1 MRTDYNG
8 LHPSDTQRRTLAE
21 ANLVP
26 LSLRAKQLAAEE
38 TQRPIR
44 LPDADPIK
52 AILTKTTTPRLRY
65 RADEAWKRACDEA
78 RADGRP
84 PPKPPD
90 EDAVMT
96 HKPCLRRTAH
106 WMAEGAGIAN
116 AAVEPMAEYHCRPPW
131 ETDAG
136 FIRFVV
142 ELPTSTRKSDPPQ
155 ARREAAQQ
163 AIDLLPPADVV
174 I

>member
-1 MRTDYNG
+1 M
-8 LHPSDTQRRTLAE
+8 
-21 ANLVP
+21 P

-38 TQRPIR
+38 TQRLIR
-44 LPDADPIK
+44 LPDRKPTK
-52 AILTKTTTPRLRY
+52 AILTETTTPRLRY
-65 RADEAWKRACDEA
+65 RAHEGWRRACDEA

-96 HKPCLRRTAH
+96 QKPCLRRTAH

-116 AAVEPMAEYHCRPPW
+116 AAVEPMAQYRSRPPW

-136 FIRFVV
+136 CIHFVV
-142 ELPTSTRKSDPPQ
+142 DLPIPKRSSDPPQ

-174 I
+174 IPSGWLGSERNHERRGWR